1 MDNLDNKSQAPI
13 ASQER
18 ELIRLLQAN
27 LTRSEE
33 IMSSIKS
40 IKGYIRWQQL
50 WSVLRFLIIVIP
62 IPLGF
67 IYLPPLI
74 KDALESYKSL
84 LN

>member
-50 WSVLRFLIIVIP
+50 RSVLRFLIIVIP
-62 IPLGF
+62 ITLGF